1 MNLWNETK
9 SIPISR
15 QMVLGAYQQVRSN
28 KGSAGVDVIDMQ
40 EFDANRRKH
49 LYKLWNRMASGSYFP
64 PPVKEVEIPKKDG
77 SVRKLGIP
85 TISDRVGQM
94 VVKMFI
100 EPRLEAVFSP
110 NSYGYRPKR
119 NAHQAL
125 ARVRENC
132 WKQNWVID
140 LDIKGFFDNIDHHKL
155 MLAVEKHVPENW
167 VKRYII
173 RWLEASVVTASGEL
187 IQKQGKGTPQGGV
200 ISPLLANLFLHYAF
214 DKWLEQTDKNVA
226 FTRYADD
233 VILHCNTKT
242 HAEQIL
248 QLVRQRMESVGLE
261 LHPQK
266 TKIVYCRDYRRK
278 EKYPTV
284 KFDFLGYSFQPRTA
298 YSKKNGNLF
307 LGYDC
312 AISIGSRKRIADKLE
327 ELNVNKLSFKS
338 IVGVAQYLNPMIRGW
353 VRYYGKFKMYK
364 LTKVFQLLSNRLVWW
379 ARKRYKRYKTSIR
392 KGYKWL
398 ANVRKQY
405 PTLFYHWNFSQINI
419 IA

>member
-1 MNLWNETK
+1 
-9 SIPISR
+9 
-15 QMVLGAYQQVRSN
+15 MVWEAYQKVRSN
-28 KGSAGVDVIDMQ
+28 KGSAGIDAIGMQ
-40 EFDANRRKH
+40 EFDADRSRH

-64 PPVKEVEIPKKDG
+64 PPVKEVGIAKKDG
-77 SVRKLGIP
+77 SIRKLGIP

-94 VVKMFI
+94 VVKMFV

-125 ARVRENC
+125 SKVRENC

-140 LDIKGFFDNIDHHKL
+140 LDIKGFFDNIDHNKL

-167 VKRYII
+167 VKFYIK
-173 RWLEASVVTASGEL
+173 RWLEAPVVTVAGEL
-187 IQKQGKGTPQGGV
+187 NQKQGNGTPQGGV

-214 DKWLEQTDKNVA
+214 DKWLERTDKSVA

-242 HAEQIL
+242 HAEQTL
-248 QLVRQRMESVGLE
+248 KSVHQRMGSVGLE

-266 TKIVYCRDYRRK
+266 TKIVYCRDYKRK
-278 EKYPTV
+278 GNHPTV

-298 YSKKNGNLF
+298 YSKKKGNLF

-327 ELNVNKLSFKS
+327 ELNVNKLTFKS

-353 VRYYGKFKMYK
+353 VHYYGKFKMYE
-364 LTKVFQLLSNRLVWW
+364 LTKVFRLLSKRLVWW

-398 ANVRKQY
+398 ATVRKQF

>member
-1 MNLWNETK
+1 
-9 SIPISR
+9 
-15 QMVLGAYQQVRSN
+15 MVWEAYQRVRSN
-28 KGSAGVDVIDMQ
+28 QGSAGIDAISMQ
-40 EFDANRRKH
+40 EFDANRSKH

-64 PPVKEVEIPKKDG
+64 PPVKEVEIPKKGG
-77 SVRKLGIP
+77 SIRKLGIP

-94 VVKMFI
+94 VVKMFV
-100 EPRLEAVFSP
+100 EPRLEAIFSP

-125 ARVRENC
+125 SKVRENC
-132 WKQNWVID
+132 WKHNWVID
-140 LDIKGFFDNIDHHKL
+140 LDIKGFFDNIDHNKL

-167 VKRYII
+167 VKFYVK
-173 RWLEASVVTASGEL
+173 RWLEASVVTKSGEL
-187 IQKQGKGTPQGGV
+187 IEKQGKGTPQGGV

-214 DKWLEQTDKNVA
+214 DKWLERTDKSVA
-226 FTRYADD
+226 FSRYADD

-242 HAEQIL
+242 HAEQL
-248 QLVRQRMESVGLE
+248 LKLVHQRMDSVGLE

-266 TKIVYCRDYRRK
+266 IKIVYCRDYKRK
-278 EKYPTV
+278 EKHPTV

-298 YSKKNGNLF
+298 YSKKKGNLF

-312 AISIGSRKRIADKLE
+312 AISIDSRKRIADKLE
-327 ELNVNKLSFKS
+327 ELNVDKLTFKN

-353 VRYYGKFKMYK
+353 VHYYGKFKMYE
-364 LTKVFQLLSNRLVWW
+364 LTKVFRLLSKRLVWW

-398 ANVRKQY
+398 ATVREQF
-405 PTLFYHWNFSQINI
+405 PTLFYHWNFSQINS

>member
-1 MNLWNETK
+1 
-9 SIPISR
+9 
-15 QMVLGAYQQVRSN
+15 MVWEAYQRVRSN
-28 KGSAGVDVIDMQ
+28 QGSAGIDAISMQ
-40 EFDANRRKH
+40 EFDTNRSKH

-64 PPVKEVEIPKKDG
+64 PPVKEVEIPKKGG
-77 SVRKLGIP
+77 SIRKLGIP

-94 VVKMFI
+94 VFKMFV
-100 EPRLEAVFSP
+100 EPRLEAIFSP

-125 ARVRENC
+125 SKVRENC
-132 WKQNWVID
+132 WKHNWVID
-140 LDIKGFFDNIDHHKL
+140 LDIKGFFDNIDHNKL

-167 VKRYII
+167 VKFYIK
-173 RWLEASVVTASGEL
+173 RWLEASVVTKSGEL
-187 IQKQGKGTPQGGV
+187 IEKQGKGTPQGGV

-214 DKWLEQTDKNVA
+214 DKWLERTDKSVA
-226 FTRYADD
+226 FSRYADD

-242 HAEQIL
+242 HAEQL
-248 QLVRQRMESVGLE
+248 LKLVHQRMDSVGLE

-266 TKIVYCRDYRRK
+266 TKIVYCRDYKRK
-278 EKYPTV
+278 EKHPTV

-298 YSKKNGNLF
+298 YSKKKGNLF

-312 AISIGSRKRIADKLE
+312 AISIDSRKQIADKLE
-327 ELNVNKLSFKS
+327 ELNVDKLTFKN

-353 VRYYGKFKMYK
+353 VHYYGKFKMYE
-364 LTKVFQLLSNRLVWW
+364 LTKVFRLLSKRLVWW

-398 ANVRKQY
+398 ATVREQF
-405 PTLFYHWNFSQINI
+405 PTLFYHWNFSQINS